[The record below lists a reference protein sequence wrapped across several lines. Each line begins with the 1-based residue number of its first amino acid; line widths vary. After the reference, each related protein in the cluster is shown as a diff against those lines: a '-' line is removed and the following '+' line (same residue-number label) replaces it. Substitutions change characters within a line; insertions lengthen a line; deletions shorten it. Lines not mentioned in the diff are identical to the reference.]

1 MELSDLVRAE
11 VLEGPTADR
20 SRPDGPLAGDRRR
33 LFLASFLML
42 FVELVLIRWLGAH
55 VAYLSFF
62 SNFALLGSFLGIG
75 LGFLRGPRSNWFQWS
90 PLLVASVLALSVFF
104 PVVIDRTGSDLIF
117 FGSVR
122 AQGLPIWV
130 MMPVVFAAV
139 AATMAAVA
147 QGVARL
153 FGRFPSLEAYRLD
166 ILGSVTGVV
175 AFGALSLLGAP
186 PFVWGI
192 VIVASFAVLLWPVF
206 GLAHALALGLLALT
220 FAADAFEASTVWS
233 PYYRISW
240 TGNDAG
246 TLVNVNVNGIPHQAI
261 TTLEARREAEPT
273 YFVPYERVAVPPE
286 RVLVVGAGT
295 GTDVAIALSEGAAH
309 VDAVEIDPRL
319 AELGRELHPEHPY
332 EDPRVRVVV
341 DDGRAFLHRSDQRY
355 DLIVFA
361 LTDSLTLVSGQGSVR
376 LESYLFT
383 REAMEEAREH
393 LSPGGVFAM
402 YNYYRYPWL
411 ADRLANTAAEV
422 YGHPPCFDSTRRVGY
437 LALITVG
444 LHPDSIDCH
453 RLWGPSAGTPV
464 EPATDDRPFVYLRE
478 AVVPSLYLITIAL
491 ILAASA
497 VAVRVVAGPFRA
509 MRSCLD
515 LFFMGAAFLL
525 LETKS
530 VVQFALLF
538 GTTWFVNALV
548 FAGILL
554 SVLLAIE
561 VAKRT
566 KPNPLIL
573 YAVLA
578 GTIAIAFAV
587 PASAL
592 LELSMGPRFVG
603 AVTLAFGPVFCANLV
618 FAERFEAVDRPTVA
632 FGANLLGA
640 MVGGTLEYASLVTGY
655 RALLVVVA
663 VLYGLAFLTGRR
675 YLPRPASRAPLV
687 RPAI

>member
-1 MELSDLVRAE
+1 LVFLAMRLSDLARAE
-11 VLEGPTADR
+11 DTAGGAVPEPGIEAGR
-20 SRPDGPLAGDRRR
+20 AGDRRR

-42 FVELVLIRWLGAH
+42 FVELVLIRWLGAN

-62 SNFALLGSFLGIG
+62 SNFVLLGSFLGIG
-75 LGFLRGPRSNWFQWS
+75 IGFLRGGRSGWFRWS
-90 PLLVASVLALSVFF
+90 PLLLAGVMALSAFF
-104 PVVIDRTGSDLIF
+104 PVTIDRTGSDVIF
-117 FGSVR
+117 FGSYR
-122 AQGLPIWV
+122 ASGLPIWV
-130 MMPVVFAAV
+130 SMPVVFAAV

-147 QGVARL
+147 QGVASL
-153 FGRFPSLEAYRLD
+153 FERFPALEAYRLD
-166 ILGSVTGVV
+166 ILGSVTGV
-175 AFGALSLLGAP
+175 ATFGALSLLGAP
-186 PFVWGI
+186 PAVWGI
-192 VIVASFAVLLWPVF
+192 VIVGAFATLLWPRFSLV
-206 GLAHALALGLLALT
+206 HAIALGLFAFT
-220 FAADAFEASTVWS
+220 FAGDAFGEAAWS
-233 PYYRISW
+233 PYYRITW
-240 TGNDAG
+240 QADDAG
-246 TLVNVNVNGIPHQAI
+246 VLVDVNGIPHQTI

-273 YFVPYERVAVPPE
+273 YFVPYERMVVPPE

-295 GTDVAIALSEGAAH
+295 GTDVAIALAAGASH

-319 AELGRELHPEHPY
+319 AELGRDLHPERPY
-332 EDPRVRVVV
+332 DDPRVRVVV
-341 DDGRAFLHRSDQRY
+341 DDGRAFLHRTDARY

-361 LTDSLTLVSGQGSVR
+361 LTDSLTLVSGQSSVR

-393 LSPGGVFAM
+393 LAPGGVFAM

-411 ADRLANTAAEV
+411 ADRLANTVDEV
-422 YGHPPCFDSTRRVGY
+422 YGHRPCFDSTRQVGF
-437 LALITVG
+437 LALITIG
-444 LHPDSIDCH
+444 LEPDGIACPS
-453 RLWGPSAGTPV
+453 LWTSASGTPV

-478 AVVPSLYLITIAL
+478 AAVPSLYLLTVAL

-497 VAVRVVAGPFRA
+497 VAVRIVSGPFRA

-561 VAKRT
+561 VAKRAR
-566 KPNPLIL
+566 PNPVAL
-573 YAVLA
+573 YAILA
-578 GTIAIAFAV
+578 GALAVAYAI

-592 LELSMGPRFVG
+592 LELSVGPRFAA
-603 AVTLAFGPVFCANLV
+603 AVALAFAPVFCANLV
-618 FAERFEAVDRPTVA
+618 FAERFQIVERPTVA

-640 MVGGTLEYASLVTGY
+640 MVGGTLEYASLVSGY
-655 RALLVVVA
+655 RSLLVVVA
-663 VLYGLAFLTGRR
+663 ALYGLAFLSGRR
-675 YLPRPASRAPLV
+675 YLGRA
-687 RPAI
+687 A

>member
-1 MELSDLVRAE
+1 LVFLAMRLSDLARAE
-11 VLEGPTADR
+11 DTAGGAVPEPGIEAGR
-20 SRPDGPLAGDRRR
+20 AGDRRR

-42 FVELVLIRWLGAH
+42 FVELVLIRWLGAN

-62 SNFALLGSFLGIG
+62 SNFVLLGSFLGIG
-75 LGFLRGPRSNWFQWS
+75 IGFLRGGRSGWFRWS
-90 PLLVASVLALSVFF
+90 PLLLAGVMALSAFF
-104 PVVIDRTGSDLIF
+104 PVTIDRTGSDVIF
-117 FGSVR
+117 FGSYR
-122 AQGLPIWV
+122 ASGLPIWV
-130 MMPVVFAAV
+130 SMPVVFAAV

-147 QGVARL
+147 QGVASL
-153 FGRFPSLEAYRLD
+153 FERFPALEAYRLD
-166 ILGSVTGVV
+166 ILGSVTGV
-175 AFGALSLLGAP
+175 ATFGALSLLGAP
-186 PFVWGI
+186 PAVWGI
-192 VIVASFAVLLWPVF
+192 VIVGAFATLLWPRFSLV
-206 GLAHALALGLLALT
+206 HAIALGLFAFT
-220 FAADAFEASTVWS
+220 FAGDAFGEAAWS
-233 PYYRISW
+233 PYYRITW
-240 TGNDAG
+240 QADDAG
-246 TLVNVNVNGIPHQAI
+246 VLVNVNGIPHQTI

-273 YFVPYERVAVPPE
+273 YFVPYERMVVPPE

-295 GTDVAIALSEGAAH
+295 GTDVAIALAAGASH

-319 AELGRELHPEHPY
+319 AELGRDLHPERPY
-332 EDPRVRVVV
+332 DDPRVRVVV
-341 DDGRAFLHRSDQRY
+341 DDGRAFLHRTDARY

-361 LTDSLTLVSGQGSVR
+361 LTDSLTLVSGQSSVR

-393 LSPGGVFAM
+393 LAPGGVFAM

-411 ADRLANTAAEV
+411 ADRLANTVDEV
-422 YGHPPCFDSTRRVGY
+422 YGHRPCFDSTRQVGF
-437 LALITVG
+437 LALITIG
-444 LHPDSIDCH
+444 LEPDGIACPS
-453 RLWGPSAGTPV
+453 LWTSASGTPV

-478 AVVPSLYLITIAL
+478 AAVPSLYLLTVAL

-497 VAVRVVAGPFRA
+497 VAVRIVSGPFRA

-561 VAKRT
+561 VAKRAR
-566 KPNPLIL
+566 PNPVAL
-573 YAVLA
+573 YAILA
-578 GTIAIAFAV
+578 GALAVAYAI

-592 LELSMGPRFVG
+592 LELSVGPRFAA
-603 AVTLAFGPVFCANLV
+603 AVALAFAPVFCANLV
-618 FAERFEAVDRPTVA
+618 FAERFQIVERPTVA

-640 MVGGTLEYASLVTGY
+640 MVGGTLEYASLVSGY
-655 RALLVVVA
+655 RSLLVVVA
-663 VLYGLAFLTGRR
+663 ALYGLAFLSGRR
-675 YLPRPASRAPLV
+675 YLGRA
-687 RPAI
+687 A

>member
-1 MELSDLVRAE
+1 MRLSDLARAE
-11 VLEGPTADR
+11 DTAGGAVPEPGIEAGR
-20 SRPDGPLAGDRRR
+20 AGDRRR

-42 FVELVLIRWLGAH
+42 FVELVLIRWLGAN

-62 SNFALLGSFLGIG
+62 SNFVLLGSFLGIG
-75 LGFLRGPRSNWFQWS
+75 IGFLRGGRSGWFRWS
-90 PLLVASVLALSVFF
+90 PLLLAGVMALSAFF
-104 PVVIDRTGSDLIF
+104 PVTIDRTGSDVIF
-117 FGSVR
+117 FGSYR
-122 AQGLPIWV
+122 ASGLPIWV
-130 MMPVVFAAV
+130 SMPVVFAAV

-147 QGVARL
+147 QGVASL
-153 FGRFPSLEAYRLD
+153 FERFPALEAYRLD
-166 ILGSVTGVV
+166 ILGSVTGV
-175 AFGALSLLGAP
+175 ATFGALSLLGAP
-186 PFVWGI
+186 PAVWGI
-192 VIVASFAVLLWPVF
+192 VIVGAFATLLWPRFSLV
-206 GLAHALALGLLALT
+206 HAIALGLFAFT
-220 FAADAFEASTVWS
+220 FAGDAFGEAAWS
-233 PYYRISW
+233 PYYRITW
-240 TGNDAG
+240 QADDAG
-246 TLVNVNVNGIPHQAI
+246 VLVNVNGIPHQTI

-273 YFVPYERVAVPPE
+273 YFVPYERMVVPPE

-295 GTDVAIALSEGAAH
+295 GTDVAIALAAGASH

-319 AELGRELHPEHPY
+319 AELGRDLHPERPY
-332 EDPRVRVVV
+332 DDPRVRVVV
-341 DDGRAFLHRSDQRY
+341 DDGRAFLHRTDARY

-361 LTDSLTLVSGQGSVR
+361 LTDSLTLVSGQSSVR

-393 LSPGGVFAM
+393 LAPGGVFAM

-411 ADRLANTAAEV
+411 ADRLANTVDEV
-422 YGHPPCFDSTRRVGY
+422 YGHRPCFDSTRQVGF
-437 LALITVG
+437 LALITIG
-444 LHPDSIDCH
+444 LEPDGIACPS
-453 RLWGPSAGTPV
+453 LWTSASGTPV

-478 AVVPSLYLITIAL
+478 AAVPSLYLLTVAL

-497 VAVRVVAGPFRA
+497 VAVRIVSGPFRA

-561 VAKRT
+561 VAKRAR
-566 KPNPLIL
+566 PNPVAL
-573 YAVLA
+573 YAILA
-578 GTIAIAFAV
+578 GALAVAYAI

-592 LELSMGPRFVG
+592 LELSVGPRFAA
-603 AVTLAFGPVFCANLV
+603 AVALAFAPVFCANLV
-618 FAERFEAVDRPTVA
+618 FAERFQIVERPTVA

-640 MVGGTLEYASLVTGY
+640 MVGGTLEYASLVSGY
-655 RALLVVVA
+655 RSLLVVVA
-663 VLYGLAFLTGRR
+663 ALYGLAFLSGRR
-675 YLPRPASRAPLV
+675 YLGRA
-687 RPAI
+687 A